1 MISAEIAF
9 AGSKLVLV
17 LLTERLPART
27 SAWGPPE
34 EGAGLRLI
42 VGVQETSWSPG
53 GGIAQD
59 RGPVWL
65 RVRGCCH
72 ARHHPPPSGPE
83 REAILGL
90 LSPRLFVLL
99 GIGSCQHPTPPATA
113 ALPGPGSLA
122 HSQG

>member
-17 LLTERLPART
+17 LLTERLPAQT

-53 GGIAQD
+53 GGIEQD
-59 RGPVWL
+59 RGPVWQ
-65 RVRGCCH
+65 RVSGCCH
-72 ARHHPPPSGPE
+72 T
-83 REAILGL
+83 
-90 LSPRLFVLL
+90 
-99 GIGSCQHPTPPATA
+99 CPTFWA
-113 ALPGPGSLA
+113 
-122 HSQG
+122 